1 MATLGQRII
10 SHAIINQQNVRENAE
25 LLDIKYGLLSV
36 DKWKQQVSII
46 LIDEINKLTL
56 TKNNQKEIKS
66 HIEAQLNILIDEV
79 NTKIAEG
86 NAKTI
91 KGRLKQIFINIFI
104 NLKDVKKGI
113 PQYADEI
120 IRQMTK
126 TQTQAEMKETVKVQL
141 KEYLD
146 KSFDTK
152 SMEEINSILLRTHSS
167 SIESAKIKLNDDISQ
182 MQRRIWKEALALIV
196 LAILLFSSVAF
207 YSRPSRSLKPIQSVS
222 LITALLI
229 LLITGVATP
238 MIVMEAKISKISFVL
253 LEHTL
258 QFDNQ
263 VLYFQ
268 SKSVLDVFW
277 IMVKNEAIPM
287 KLVGILMVTFSILFP
302 LSKLLSAALY
312 SFNFHNSKKNAL
324 INFFI
329 FKSGKWS
336 MADVLVVAIFMAY
349 IGFNGILTS
358 QLSKMNTQTKELG
371 LLTTNGTNLQPG
383 YYLFFTYALLAL
395 FLAGFLKRD
404 GAPK

>member
-152 SMEEINSILLRTHSS
+152 SMEEINSILLRTH
-167 SIESAKIKLNDDISQ
+167 
-182 MQRRIWKEALALIV
+182 
-196 LAILLFSSVAF
+196 
-207 YSRPSRSLKPIQSVS
+207 
-222 LITALLI
+222 
-229 LLITGVATP
+229 
-238 MIVMEAKISKISFVL
+238 
-253 LEHTL
+253 
-258 QFDNQ
+258 
-263 VLYFQ
+263 
-268 SKSVLDVFW
+268 
-277 IMVKNEAIPM
+277 
-287 KLVGILMVTFSILFP
+287 
-302 LSKLLSAALY
+302 
-312 SFNFHNSKKNAL
+312 
-324 INFFI
+324 
-329 FKSGKWS
+329 
-336 MADVLVVAIFMAY
+336 
-349 IGFNGILTS
+349 
-358 QLSKMNTQTKELG
+358 
-371 LLTTNGTNLQPG
+371 
-383 YYLFFTYALLAL
+383 
-395 FLAGFLKRD
+395 
-404 GAPK
+404 